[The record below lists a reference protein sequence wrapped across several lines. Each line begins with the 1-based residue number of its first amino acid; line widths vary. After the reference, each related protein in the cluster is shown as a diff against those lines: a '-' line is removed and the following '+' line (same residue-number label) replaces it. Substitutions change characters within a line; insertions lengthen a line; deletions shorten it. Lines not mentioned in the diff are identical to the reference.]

1 MDPGS
6 PYTPKIGVSD
16 PFAPDPKEL
25 AMAPLCK
32 KLLCKPWASVACRLD
47 FSSTMESEEDG
58 SFGSDADTS
67 YEETLFESVLEAIV
81 SSQTARISP
90 PESDSNGFKTPTLA
104 PPHLNGVAETCPG
117 APLNPTMKLRAIDK
131 GLCRKLNLDL
141 LD

>member
-6 PYTPKIGVSD
+6 PYTPKIGVFY
-16 PFAPDPKEL
+16 PFDHDPKEL

-32 KLLCKPWASVACRLD
+32 KRLCKPWASVACRLD

-67 YEETLFESVLEAIV
+67 YEETLFEFLLEAIV
-81 SSQTARISP
+81 SSQTVRISP

-104 PPHLNGVAETCPG
+104 PPHLNGVVETCPG
-117 APLNPTMKLRAIDK
+117 APLNPTMKLQAIDK
-131 GLCRKLNLDL
+131 GLCRNLNLDP